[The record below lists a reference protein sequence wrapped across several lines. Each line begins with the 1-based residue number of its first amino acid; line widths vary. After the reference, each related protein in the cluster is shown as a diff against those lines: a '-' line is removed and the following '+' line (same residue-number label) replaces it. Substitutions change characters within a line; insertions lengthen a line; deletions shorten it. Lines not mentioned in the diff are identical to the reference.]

1 MVEYCLTHC
10 REDRKSSQTLK
21 ALQRLGAVSERE
33 RIEADMSEEILKSA
47 SPLVEDAPANPVP
60 EPAAEVVPAPE
71 PEAPEESFGEAFA
84 DFERTHSRK
93 ADAGDGPRQ
102 IDATVVT
109 IDAEQVVLDIGFKTE
124 GVLARTTFPNN
135 GDDVKPGDRML
146 VSVVGRNEEG
156 YYELSRIRLAQPT
169 DWSALQKAFAEK
181 TPVSG
186 TVTAVVKGGLTV
198 DVGVRAFMPASRTGT
213 RDAAELAELVGKT
226 ITCNIIKL
234 DTEDEDVVVDRRS
247 IVEAQAKEQQQARF
261 ATLQEG
267 DVVTGQVRS
276 LTSYGAFVDLGGM
289 DGLLHISDISWS
301 RVNAPEDVLQVG
313 QELQLK
319 VLKLDADGKRIS
331 LGLKQ
336 MGAEPWDSVPEKYI
350 VGQRVTGTVTR
361 LMDFGA
367 FVELEPGVEGLI
379 HVSEMSWVKKVR
391 KPSDMLKTGDT
402 VEAVVL
408 NISPAE
414 KRISLGLKQALGDP
428 WTEVPLKFPVG
439 AEVEGPVTRLMNFGA
454 FVQIAEGIE
463 GLVHISEIVADR
475 RLNHP
480 SDVLRVGQVVK
491 AQVLDV
497 DAEKRQIKLSMKQLL
512 PTGLSEYLEEHK
524 AGDTVSGRVV
534 DLTGDVA
541 TIELGEGIRAVCKI
555 TKAAA
560 AEQSSASSGGID
572 LSAFSSML
580 KDRWK
585 TGGPAPGSAPAALE
599 AGQVRGF
606 KITVLDA
613 DAKKIELQLA

>member
-1 MVEYCLTHC
+1 
-10 REDRKSSQTLK
+10 
-21 ALQRLGAVSERE
+21 
-33 RIEADMSEEILKSA
+33 
-47 SPLVEDAPANPVP
+47 
-60 EPAAEVVPAPE
+60 
-71 PEAPEESFGEAFA
+71 
-84 DFERTHSRK
+84 
-93 ADAGDGPRQ
+93 
-102 IDATVVT
+102 
-109 IDAEQVVLDIGFKTE
+109 
-124 GVLARTTFPNN
+124 
-135 GDDVKPGDRML
+135 
-146 VSVVGRNEEG
+146 
-156 YYELSRIRLAQPT
+156 
-169 DWSALQKAFAEK
+169 
-181 TPVSG
+181 
-186 TVTAVVKGGLTV
+186 
-198 DVGVRAFMPASRTGT
+198 
-213 RDAAELAELVGKT
+213 VGKT

-261 ATLQEG
+261 ATLREG

-289 DGLLHISDISWS
+289 DGLLHISDISWA

-336 MGAEPWDSVPEKYI
+336 MGAEPWDAVPDKYI
-350 VGQRVTGTVTR
+350 AGQRVTGTVTR

-391 KPSDMLKTGDT
+391 KPSDMLKTGET

-439 AEVEGPVTRLMNFGA
+439 TEVEGPVTRLMNFGA
-454 FVQIAEGIE
+454 FVQIAEGVE
-463 GLVHISEIVADR
+463 GLVHISEMVADR

-491 AQVLDV
+491 AQVLGV
-497 DAEKRQIKLSMKQLL
+497 DAEKRQIKLSMKQLI

-524 AGDTVSGRVV
+524 AGDAVSGRVV
-534 DLTGDVA
+534 EVTGDVA
-541 TIELGEGIRAVCKI
+541 TVELGEGIRAVCRV
-555 TKAAA
+555 TKVAA
-560 AEQSSASSGGID
+560 AEQSSASGGID
-572 LSAFSSML
+572 LSALSSML
-580 KDRWK
+580 NTRWK
-585 TGGPAPGSAPAALE
+585 TGGPAPGSAPTALE
-599 AGQVRGF
+599 AGQVRSF
-606 KITVLDA
+606 KITELDA

>member
-1 MVEYCLTHC
+1 
-10 REDRKSSQTLK
+10 
-21 ALQRLGAVSERE
+21 
-33 RIEADMSEEILKSA
+33 MSEEIQQA
-47 SPLVEDAPANPVP
+47 TSPVVEETTANPIAETLP
-60 EPAAEVVPAPE
+60 ELSAPVEAEE
-71 PEAPEESFGEAFA
+71 PEESFGEAFA

-93 ADAGDGPRQ
+93 VDAGVDGPRQ

-109 IDAEQVVLDIGFKTE
+109 MDAEQVVLDIGFKTE
-124 GVLARTTFPNN
+124 GVLARSSFPNN
-135 GDDVKPGDRML
+135 GDDVKPRDRML

-156 YYELSRIRLAQPT
+156 YYELSRIRVAQAT
-169 DWSALQKAFAEK
+169 DWTSLQKAFAEK
-181 TPVSG
+181 VPVSG
-186 TVTAVVKGGLTV
+186 VVTAVVKGGVSV

-226 ITCNIIKL
+226 ITCHITKL
-234 DTEDEDVVVDRRS
+234 DTEEQDVVVDRRG
-247 IVEAQAKEQQQARF
+247 IVEAEAKAQQQAKF
-261 ATLQEG
+261 ATLREG
-267 DVVTGQVRS
+267 DIVSGKVRS
-276 LTSYGAFVDLGGM
+276 LASYGAFVDLGGM
-289 DGLLHISDISWS
+289 DGLLHVSDISWS
-301 RVNAPEDVLQVG
+301 RVNAPEDMLEVG
-313 QELQLK
+313 QELRLK

-336 MGAEPWDSVPEKYI
+336 LEAEPWETVPSKYV

-361 LMDFGA
+361 LLDFGA
-367 FVELEPGVEGLI
+367 FVELEAGVEGLI

-408 NISPAE
+408 RIEPAE

-428 WTEVPLKFPVG
+428 WADVALKFPVG
-439 AEVEGPVTRLMNFGA
+439 AEVEGAVTRMMNFGA
-454 FVQIAEGIE
+454 FVQVADGVE

-491 AQVLDV
+491 AQVLGV
-497 DAEKRQIKLSMKQLL
+497 DAEKRQIKLSMKQLI
-512 PTGLSEYLEEHK
+512 PTGLSEYLVEHK
-524 AGDTVSGRVV
+524 IGDTVSGRVV
-534 DLTGDVA
+534 DVTGDVA
-541 TIELGEGIRAVCKI
+541 TVELGEGIRAMCTVV
-555 TKAAA
+555 KAAA
-560 AEQSSASSGGID
+560 VAAGASGGGAID
-572 LSAFSSML
+572 LSALGSML

-606 KITVLDA
+606 KITALDVE
-613 DAKKIELQLA
+613 AKRIELELA

>member
-1 MVEYCLTHC
+1 
-10 REDRKSSQTLK
+10 
-21 ALQRLGAVSERE
+21 
-33 RIEADMSEEILKSA
+33 MSEEILEPTS
-47 SPLVEDAPANPVP
+47 SLVEDATANTATEVSAPA
-60 EPAAEVVPAPE
+60 EPD
-71 PEAPEESFGEAFA
+71 APEESFGEAFA

-93 ADAGDGPRQ
+93 TGAGDGPRQ

-156 YYELSRIRLAQPT
+156 YYELSRIRVAQPT

-186 TVTAVVKGGLTV
+186 TVTAVVKGGVTV
-198 DVGVRAFMPASRTGT
+198 DIGVRAFMPASRTGT

-261 ATLQEG
+261 ATLREG

-289 DGLLHISDISWS
+289 DGLLHISDISWA

-336 MGAEPWDSVPEKYI
+336 MGAEPWDAVPDKYI
-350 VGQRVTGTVTR
+350 AGQRVTGTVTR

-391 KPSDMLKTGDT
+391 KPSDMLKTGET

-439 AEVEGPVTRLMNFGA
+439 TEVEGPVTRLMNFGA
-454 FVQIAEGIE
+454 FVQIAEGVE
-463 GLVHISEIVADR
+463 GLVHISEMVADR

-491 AQVLDV
+491 AQVLGV
-497 DAEKRQIKLSMKQLL
+497 DAEKRQIKLSMKQLI

-524 AGDTVSGRVV
+524 AGDAVSGRVV
-534 DLTGDVA
+534 EVTGDVA
-541 TIELGEGIRAVCKI
+541 TVELGEGIRAVCRV
-555 TKAAA
+555 TKVAA
-560 AEQSSASSGGID
+560 AEQSSASGGID
-572 LSAFSSML
+572 LSALSSML
-580 KDRWK
+580 NTRWK
-585 TGGPAPGSAPAALE
+585 TGGPAPGSAPTALE
-599 AGQVRGF
+599 AGQVRSF
-606 KITVLDA
+606 KITELDA